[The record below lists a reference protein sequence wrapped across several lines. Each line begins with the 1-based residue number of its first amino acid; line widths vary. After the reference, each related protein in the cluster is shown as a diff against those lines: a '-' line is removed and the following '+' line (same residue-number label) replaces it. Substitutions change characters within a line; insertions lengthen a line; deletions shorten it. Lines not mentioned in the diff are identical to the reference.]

1 MRQPDPE
8 PEPPDRGLA
17 NRLGHPTK
25 PEPELEV
32 DPTPEPEH
40 EAEVDPTPESLDLGG
55 EVEVWAAG
63 GIVSR
68 RLGGQEQIL
77 VVHRPRYDDWS
88 LPKGK
93 LDEGESLRDAALR
106 EVLEETGLVC
116 RTGAPAGEA
125 RYIDARGRAK
135 SALYFEMTVES
146 GRFRPNDEVDEIRWL
161 SPEAAANLLSYAHDV
176 ALISAWTAATNICA
190 Q

>member
-1 MRQPDPE
+1 M
-8 PEPPDRGLA
+8 
-17 NRLGHPTK
+17 
-25 PEPELEV
+25 
-32 DPTPEPEH
+32 
-40 EAEVDPTPESLDLGG
+40 
-55 EVEVWAAG
+55 WAAG

-68 RLGGQEQIL
+68 RLGGSEQIL

-116 RTGAPAGEA
+116 RAGAPAGEA
-125 RYIDARGRAK
+125 RYVDARGRAK

-161 SPEAAANLLSYAHDV
+161 APAAAANLLSYTHD
-176 ALISAWTAATNICA
+176 ADLISAWSADCEYRDDHSHRT
-190 Q
+190 

>member
-1 MRQPDPE
+1 M
-8 PEPPDRGLA
+8 
-17 NRLGHPTK
+17 
-25 PEPELEV
+25 
-32 DPTPEPEH
+32 
-40 EAEVDPTPESLDLGG
+40 AEVDPTPESLDPGG

-68 RLGGQEQIL
+68 RLDGQEQIL

-93 LDEGESLRDAALR
+93 LDGSETLRDAALR

-116 RTGAPAGEA
+116 RAGAPAGEA

-135 SALYFEMTVES
+135 SALYFEMTAES
-146 GRFRPNDEVDEIRWL
+146 GRFEPNDEVDEIRWL
-161 SPEAAANLLSYAHDV
+161 TPEAAADLLSYAHDADLV
-176 ALISAWTAATNICA
+176 AAWAYRDGHSHRP
-190 Q
+190 